1 MFFTFSFLHFL
12 FNFFVFFVVFFFLG
26 YIMFY
31 FFVFFFFCVIL
42 HLEFVVGNF
51 MSFFWLLARLQ
62 AKSCSSKMLQPYGVL
77 CYNKQTMALQSHIPS
92 WAWAICETIVKLSN
106 PIVTSCVIY
115 QMGALASWGCTIIHH
130 FYILWT
136 LPRPCIY
143 DCS

>member
-1 MFFTFSFLHFL
+1 
-12 FNFFVFFVVFFFLG
+12 LG